1 MFIPSWERLLVFFI
15 YMLPWSEALNFGR
28 YLFIEFPYFKWLAIP
43 ALPVVIFQQFLQFGS
58 LILFLLLF
66 LIIIRNP
73 KVSYFL
79 RFNSFQSILM
89 NIVIIL
95 FSYGFQIF
103 IQPLG
108 NSLLIRTFSNILV
121 ITVLS
126 IIIFCIYECLNGRE
140 PDLPVI
146 SEAVRIQI

>member
-43 ALPVVIFQQFLQFGS
+43 ALPVVIFQQFLPFGS